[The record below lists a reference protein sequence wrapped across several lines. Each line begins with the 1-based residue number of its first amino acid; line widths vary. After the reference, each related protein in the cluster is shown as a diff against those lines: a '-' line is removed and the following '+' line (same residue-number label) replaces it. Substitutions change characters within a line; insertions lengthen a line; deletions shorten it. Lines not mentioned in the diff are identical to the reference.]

1 VKAILAIRKT
11 GVVFALYVVN
21 RKWWWNKHAEFA
33 GVEDAGQ
40 LKIETVRSTPVGVR
54 REEQTMSNH
63 VYKIIQLAGSSSTS
77 IEDAIETAIVK
88 AAKTVRNLDWFEVSE
103 TRGQIK
109 DGKVAHY
116 QVLLNLGFRLED

>member
-21 RKWWWNKHAEFA
+21 RKWWWNKHAKFA
-33 GVEDAGQ
+33 SVEDAGQ

-54 REEQTMSNH
+54 REDQTMSNH
-63 VYKIIQLAGSSSTS
+63 VYKIIQLAGSSSTT